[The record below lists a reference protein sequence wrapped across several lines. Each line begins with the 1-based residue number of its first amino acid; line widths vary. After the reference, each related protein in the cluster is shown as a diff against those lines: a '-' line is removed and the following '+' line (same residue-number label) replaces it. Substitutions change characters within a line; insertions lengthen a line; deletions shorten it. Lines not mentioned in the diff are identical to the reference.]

1 MDQVTQLLYTAN
13 NTSIVI
19 SVTLNQARCENCAD
33 RPHGRNRAKEP
44 TPHPIPGG
52 KRHRTSTMW
61 DIHRHPVYKKKGRTR
76 AGFAYLPLERYPL
89 GHVPNACPPYLML
102 ERYTRYQTLGRPSS
116 LLPACLSRILLET
129 PNNPGPLPFPTRPD
143 ERPRCNNAPTL
154 WWKSQQPRSPHC
166 PDGSRCK
173 CLIPQLPRLLLKPPT
188 TPAPVQS
195 TGNGR
200 SSIKSSENRE
210 ENPPS
215 STPAKNIRIYH
226 LMIR

>member
-1 MDQVTQLLYTAN
+1 MA
-13 NTSIVI
+13 
-19 SVTLNQARCENCAD
+19 
-33 RPHGRNRAKEP
+33 
-44 TPHPIPGG
+44 
-52 KRHRTSTMW
+52 
-61 DIHRHPVYKKKGRTR
+61 TR
-76 AGFAYLPLERYPL
+76 AFQVPPPLPPPLRPLPPSPRPPPPPPPPSGPERPL
-89 GHVPNACPPYLML
+89 PDTAGNAECPQVQRGGAAPPG
-102 ERYTRYQTLGRPSS
+102 RRKKTRHHSLFFSESTGAQAMPPLFSFLPPLPPSS